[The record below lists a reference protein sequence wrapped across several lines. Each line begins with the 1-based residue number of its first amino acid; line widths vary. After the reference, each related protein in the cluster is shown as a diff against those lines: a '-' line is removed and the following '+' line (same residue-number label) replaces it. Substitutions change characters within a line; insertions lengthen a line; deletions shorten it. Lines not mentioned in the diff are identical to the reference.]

1 MKQTRK
7 TNLLKRAR
15 CRCNGKVIMM
25 NLPISK
31 YFIFWPIVRTGQQ
44 YAKCDQSAALNKNSG
59 DFITLSVFL

>member
-1 MKQTRK
+1 
-7 TNLLKRAR
+7 
-15 CRCNGKVIMM
+15 M